1 MTPAE
6 KRYFKMHFALQR
18 NALTILYDFINEMDV
33 YDEKEL
39 KKKLPKNIANKL
51 KVYKVRLYGRVL
63 KSLTTFYAK
72 KNIQSR
78 IRLGLEEVDVLMA
91 KKLYDVAADHLHK
104 LKKTAETYEEFTYL
118 IDIAYLEFR
127 LLNIFMDRV
136 GISKQPLFTDMGY
149 YLEKL
154 DQQIHFS
161 QLAHQTIDFQK
172 ANHFKPLKPGQKEWL
187 RTLLEEKIP
196 ELTGDEA
203 SFKAQIS
210 KNIVL
215 TVIYQFLKEK
225 ESEFKTRK
233 KNVELFSQFPQFKE
247 SLTFHYLAV
256 LRNYMNFCLDHKKW
270 DEVHQ
275 TVAEAKQFIQKETPQ
290 EEPQLIYFYYAELK
304 MLYEKGQFKKIV
316 EDYSQMIEHF
326 TKKNHIIGERISV
339 ISFIYIIL
347 AELFEGHHPKAQ
359 YYLRTINKAE
369 EEVKEYFEEF
379 FILLDLIS
387 HYEAGDKHSLKRQ
400 LQKLRRKYGIPEQPD
415 TFFLSMIN
423 WIDRLNKYP
432 EQKSIIAM
440 EMKSECNQKFTGD
453 KNMNSF
459 QHYHLDTWCGALI
472 DGTSL
477 KKQVLQYII
486 NKGGQ
491 LTTSSIRAARSS
503 S

>member
-18 NALTILYDFINEMDV
+18 NALTILYDFLNEMEE

-51 KVYKVRLYGRVL
+51 KVYKIRLYERVL

-72 KNIQSR
+72 KNIQSK

-91 KKLYDVAADHLHK
+91 KKLYDVAADHLYK
-104 LKKTAETYEEFTYL
+104 LKKVAEEYEEFTYL

-127 LLNIFMDRV
+127 LLNIFMDRI
-136 GISKQPLFTDMGY
+136 GISKQPLFADMGY

-172 ANHFKPLKPGQKEWL
+172 TNYYKELQPPQKEWL
-187 RTLLEEKIP
+187 TTLLEEKIP
-196 ELTGDEA
+196 ELTGSEA
-203 SFKAQIS
+203 SFKASIS
-210 KNIVL
+210 RNIIL

-225 ESEFKTRK
+225 KLEFKTRK
-233 KNVELFSQFPQFKE
+233 KNVELFNQFPQFKE

-256 LRNYMNFCLDHKKW
+256 LRNYMNYCLNHKKF
-270 DEVHQ
+270 DEVRRV
-275 TVAEAKQFIQKETPQ
+275 VAEAKQFIQKQTPH

-304 MLYEKGQFKKIV
+304 MLYEKGQFKTIA
-316 EDYSQMIEHF
+316 EDYSQMIERF
-326 TKKNHIIGERISV
+326 TKKNHIVGERISV
-339 ISFIYIIL
+339 ISFVYIIL
-347 AELFEGHHPKAQ
+347 AELFESHHSKAQ
-359 YYLRTINKAE
+359 YFLRLINKAD

-379 FILLDLIS
+379 FILLDLVS
-387 HYEAGDKHSLKRQ
+387 HYEAGDTHSLNRQ
-400 LQKLRRKYGIPEQPD
+400 LRKLKRKYSIPEQPD

-432 EQKSIIAM
+432 EQKAIIAM
-440 EMKSECNQKFTGD
+440 EMKSECKQKFAGD
-453 KNMNSF
+453 KNMDSF
-459 QHYHLDTWCGALI
+459 RHYHLDSWCGALI

-477 KKQVLQYII
+477 KKQILQYVTKKSPSY
-486 NKGGQ
+486 NY
-491 LTTSSIRAARSS
+491 
-503 S
+503 